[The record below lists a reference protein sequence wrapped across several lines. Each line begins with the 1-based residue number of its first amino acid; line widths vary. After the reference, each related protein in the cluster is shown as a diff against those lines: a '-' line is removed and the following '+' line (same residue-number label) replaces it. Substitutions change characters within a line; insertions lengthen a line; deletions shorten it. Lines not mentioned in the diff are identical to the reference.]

1 MKAEFQK
8 IIKLFEELEEA
19 GETAFLTL
27 LTRGGKSTI
36 KLQLESSPSP
46 PSTAQTL
53 PPASGRR
60 RRHRGAR
67 ARARRNQRAA
77 AHQTSQAEAATS
89 ASLDSQP
96 SRPLRLLPSPPPESG
111 RRRVMSCVG
120 RLDVPTFSNMDGAP
134 PPSPPPSLHQLDG
147 VKPLVQ
153 TPSTPPP
160 LSPPPLSHDP
170 PEPESCSS
178 PLPPP
183 CFPDPHLFAATVL
196 GIVHVLGV
204 LRAGSVQRGQAVT
217 TSVTGALVLGAGGLP
232 STIRIKSDRQCART
246 FHDICLKNP

>member
-8 IIKLFEELEEA
+8 VIKLFEELEEA

-27 LTRGGKSTI
+27 LTRSGKSTI
-36 KLQLESSPSP
+36 KLQLESSPSS
-46 PSTAQTL
+46 PSTMTSAQTL

-120 RLDVPTFSNMDGAP
+120 RLEVPTFTNLDGAP
-134 PPSPPPSLHQLDG
+134 PSSPPCSPPP
-147 VKPLVQ
+147 
-153 TPSTPPP
+153 PPP
-160 LSPPPLSHDP
+160 GGWPPTKEEVVRYHRMMSKENQCCLCNFKISDPCPEEGQLCGLLSSMCDHIEERH
-170 PEPESCSS
+170 PEEEDW
-178 PLPPP
+178 
-183 CFPDPHLFAATVL
+183 FDETFA
-196 GIVHVLGV
+196 
-204 LRAGSVQRGQAVT
+204 
-217 TSVTGALVLGAGGLP
+217 
-232 STIRIKSDRQCART
+232 STFLDV
-246 FHDICLKNP
+246 